1 MRYWDTLLE
10 ETREGFDI
18 IVDKSWEDIPLES
31 LFDTSIDPDTGLPYF
46 DVKDMARKI
55 DRGDLDYFMLRARV
69 LLDGHELG
77 EHIVGGFLYED
88 AREVLTDG
96 MAEDLI
102 YAAMEEAK
110 QEARRLQGSLQRV
123 IDSSDK
129 DSYTRDST
137 HYYGA

>member
-1 MRYWDTLLE
+1 MRHWDELL
-10 ETREGFDI
+10 REDRGGFEVV
-18 IVDKSWEDIPLES
+18 VDKSWEDIPLES
-31 LFDTSIDPDTGLPYF
+31 LFDTSIDPDTGKPYY

-69 LLDGHELG
+69 LLDGHEMG

-102 YAAMEEAK
+102 HCAMYEAK
-110 QEARRLQGSLQRV
+110 TEVLRLRSKLADLNLES
-123 IDSSDK
+123 IE
-129 DSYTRDST
+129 
-137 HYYGA
+137 